1 MRRLQHNL
9 LVLPSRLPGFMGLGL
24 VFALPERCAL
34 PERFAL
40 PVYTTPA
47 PSSGVRD
54 GSKWVTSCRTFSHR
68 VGAVLLL
75 GWRWLP
81 RWWLCLR

>member
-1 MRRLQHNL
+1 MRKLQHNL
-9 LVLPSRLPGFMGLGL
+9 LFLPSRLPGFMGLGL

-34 PERFAL
+34 P
-40 PVYTTPA
+40 VYTTPA

-54 GSKWVTSCRTFSHR
+54 GSKCVTSCHTFRHR